1 VRVRLTTEEDEA
13 QVFEIGQT
21 LREARVRRKL
31 TLQQAEDD
39 TKIRVKYL
47 QAMEN
52 EDFDVMPGVTYV
64 KGFLRT
70 YSTYLGLDADVI
82 IDEYRSRTGPVAE
95 HEPFGGVSALG
106 KPRSHRGRNTLAFA
120 AVVCLLVLAVL
131 YLLSLGKHPST
142 SGNKTNPGAI
152 GISSS
157 PTPKTTP
164 SLTHSIT
171 PVVTTN
177 TMTLVAARGACWVDV
192 RVGSAKGRQLFV
204 GTLNKGASSTFTNK
218 QALYVIVGAPASLT
232 IKAGGGQTRR
242 LSGVGPV
249 TYRVSKGKVEK
260 V

>member
-1 VRVRLTTEEDEA
+1 M
-13 QVFEIGQT
+13 FEIGQT

-52 EDFDVMPGVTYV
+52 EDFEVMPGATYV

-82 IDEYRSRTGPVAE
+82 IDEYSSRTGPVPD

-120 AVVCLLVLAVL
+120 AVVCLLVLAVV
-131 YLLSLGKHPST
+131 YLLGLGKHHTPQP
-142 SGNKTNPGAI
+142 KTNPNAI
-152 GISSS
+152 GITST
-157 PTPKTTP
+157 PTPTNTV
-164 SLTHSIT
+164 THSAA
-171 PVVTTN
+171 PVVARN

-192 RVGSAKGRQLFV
+192 RVGSATGKQLFV
-204 GTLNKGASSTFTNK
+204 GILNKGASSTFTNK
-218 QALYVIVGAPASLT
+218 QVIYVIVGAPSSLT
-232 IKAGGGQTRR
+232 IKVGGGPTRR

-249 TYRVSKGKVEK
+249 TYRISKGKVEK